1 MVEIFI
7 DQTID
12 DQVKKQKKI
21 MKILTGQGDN
31 YTTGYLMDY

>member
-12 DQVKKQKKI
+12 DQVKKLKKI

-31 YTTGYLMDY
+31 YTTGYSMDY